1 MDNKQQNLNYLK
13 DCLPHLTVS
22 VIEPVLNSMQGDVDK
37 ALDELLNFNI
47 TGEENQQNSPPQ
59 NDVPVVDLQK
69 AMEEERLFF
78 QQLEQAKQ
86 KKAEEA
92 RRLEQIKREEEERV
106 LREKLQSIE
115 REKILQEKLLIEQK
129 IQEERRRQQEA
140 EDKAR
145 SDREQLLQYKEI
157 LKKEEEKKRNED
169 LLEKQRL
176 VLLKEI
182 EEQKLKLEEERRL
195 FAEER
200 QKEEEL
206 RKNFEE
212 KQQLIEKIKLE
223 KIKEEEE
230 QKRQEEIR
238 RQVEEEIRI
247 KREEEEARIKEQE
260 RIERERDAAVDAR
273 VNTLMSKL
281 DNNNLTQEQIE
292 EKKLLFKST
301 LSKVDPVV
309 YIYFRQAQQN
319 IENSDEQASNLKQI
333 FIALNVNPLAIRV
346 SDISS
351 DYELA
356 SFLKSCYRDENI
368 VYPFVSIHGKPVGNY
383 HKIVELNKNGTLRQ
397 YIDTPDSIVDLTREG
412 ASFIG
417 QNVFDHCLDA
427 AEYVISGVST
437 ILWLPITILTWPFSG
452 GKSQL
457 SKQPM
462 DVDIPVVHTNW
473 YWRGLKR
480 IFRFSN
486 DRIIRIHPSHMDVRA
501 SHLYSSVDAIY
512 IIDPNNIKIQ
522 YDSQGADYLTA
533 EASDIQLI
541 KEIITRKNTKVL
553 VFDE

>member
-13 DCLPHLTVS
+13 DCLPHLTAS
-22 VIEPVLNSMQGDVDK
+22 IIEPVLDSMRGDVDK
-37 ALDELLNFNI
+37 ALDELLNLNI
-47 TGEENQQNSPPQ
+47 GNENNSDPQ
-59 NDVPVVDLQK
+59 VSSPNNNAVVDYQK
-69 AMEEERLFF
+69 ALDEERRYFE
-78 QQLEQAKQ
+78 QLELQKQ
-86 KKAEEA
+86 KKAEEI
-92 RRLEQIKREEEERV
+92 RRLEQKKRDEEEKV
-106 LREKLQSIE
+106 LRDKLLAIE
-115 REKILQEKLLIEQK
+115 REKAQQERHLIERK
-129 IQEERRRQQEA
+129 MQEEIKRQEA
-140 EDKAR
+140 EAKAR
-145 SDREQLLQYKEI
+145 SDREQLEI
-157 LKKEEEKKRNED
+157 LKREESKRRNE
-169 LLEKQRL
+169 EIESERIRQ
-176 VLLKEI
+176 LKEI
-182 EEQKLKLEEERRL
+182 EQQKLKLEEEVKK
-195 FAEER
+195 AE
-200 QKEEEL
+200 QL
-206 RKNFEE
+206 RKLFEE
-212 KQQLIEKIKLE
+212 KVLEQQKEHE
-223 KIKEEEE
+223 RKIKEEEDRKQE
-230 QKRQEEIR
+230 EEIR
-238 RQVEEEIRI
+238 RKVEEEIRI
-247 KREEEEARIKEQE
+247 RRETEEARIKKEEEE
-260 RIERERDAAVDAR
+260 RIQREREAEVENR
-273 VNTLMSKL
+273 VNNLMSKL
-281 DNNNLTQEQIE
+281 DNNNLTKEQLE

-319 IENSDEQASNLKQI
+319 IENSDEQASSLKQI
-333 FIALNVNPLAIRV
+333 FTALGVNPLAIRV

-383 HKIVELNKNGTLRQ
+383 DKITELNRNGKLRQ
-397 YIDTPDSIVDLTREG
+397 YLDTPDSIVDLTREG
-412 ASFIG
+412 SSFIG

-501 SHLYSSVDAIY
+501 SHLYSSIDAIY

-522 YDSQGADYLTA
+522 YDSQDADYLTA
-533 EASDIQLI
+533 ETNDIQLI
-541 KEIITRKNTKVL
+541 KEIIIRKNPKVL